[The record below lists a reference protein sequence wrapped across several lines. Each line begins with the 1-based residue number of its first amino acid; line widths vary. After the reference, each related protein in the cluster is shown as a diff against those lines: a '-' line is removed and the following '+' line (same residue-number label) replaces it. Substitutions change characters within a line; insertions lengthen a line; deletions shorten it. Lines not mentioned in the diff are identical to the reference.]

1 MATTF
6 NDDRVSLEPAPVKS
20 GDTVHV
26 NYTGLLRN
34 SGAEHV
40 YLHYGQDGWQDTST
54 VQMQRNQDGIF
65 GAEIK
70 ANAHKEINFCFKDCA
85 NNWDNNNGWNWKADI
100 Q

>member
-1 MATTF
+1 LATQF

-20 GDTVHV
+20 GDTVHI

-34 SGAEHV
+34 SGADEV
-40 YLHYGQDGWQDTST
+40 YLHYGLDGWKDSGTVKMEKMHNDT
-54 VQMQRNQDGIF
+54 F

-70 ANAHKEINFCFKDCA
+70 VNANQEINFCFKDSA
-85 NNWDNNNGWNWKADI
+85 SNWDNNNGWNWKADI